1 MISTRLTS
9 LTPALLC
16 SALECL
22 GRFDR
27 GQLGELLSARRPPR
41 ILSRVV
47 GSEIPGTATMMQAV
61 EFVPDE
67 RPASAELREV
77 IAEVTA
83 DARTDRAMRTKLGVF
98 IRSNAGRV
106 VTVEP
111 GTSLRFVEAG
121 TIKKRRPLEGRACL
135 RGHPPANLAPA
146 PAWIAGQV
154 QLMQQRR

>member
-27 GQLGELLSARRPPR
+27 GQ
-41 ILSRVV
+41 
-47 GSEIPGTATMMQAV
+47 
-61 EFVPDE
+61 
-67 RPASAELREV
+67 SAELREV
-77 IAEVTA
+77 IAEVTT

-98 IRSNAGRV
+98 IRGNAGRV

-121 TIKKRRPLEGRACL
+121 TIKKRRPLEG
-135 RGHPPANLAPA
+135 
-146 PAWIAGQV
+146 
-154 QLMQQRR
+154 